1 MTATDPIRDHGDYI
15 RLIADSQLPAN
26 VREGIEER
34 FNAVREARPPADF
47 SDALGEL
54 EHYLDA
60 LVDADVIPFDLRVA
74 IIEPIGDAWSAARD
88 QLQRKLQLP
97 SLAPT
102 RASMETADNLEA
114 DVEELMID
122 ILRAVGPVSEREAM
136 TQLLGRLAKRLL
148 EGNSS
153 ARAQLQGVLQGI
165 WFTGMFGDRDH
176 EKLSLRVSELADRIT
191 ATRI

>member
-1 MTATDPIRDHGDYI
+1 MTVTDQIRDHGDYI

-74 IIEPIGDAWSAARD
+74 IIEPIGDAWSTARD

-97 SLAPT
+97 
-102 RASMETADNLEA
+102 SMETADNLEA
-114 DVEELMID
+114 DVEELIID

-136 TQLLGRLAKRLL
+136 TQLLRRLAKRLL

-165 WFTGMFGDRDH
+165 WFTGMLGDRDH
-176 EKLSLRVSELADRIT
+176 EKLSLHVSELADRIT
-191 ATRI
+191 ATCI

>member
-15 RLIADSQLPAN
+15 RLIADPQLPAN
-26 VREGIEER
+26 AREGIEQR
-34 FNAVREARPPADF
+34 FKAVREARPPAAF

-74 IIEPIGDAWSAARD
+74 IIEPIGDAWSVALD
-88 QLQRKLQLP
+88 QLQGKLHLP
-97 SLAPT
+97 PLAP
-102 RASMETADNLEA
+102 AGADDNPEA

-122 ILRAVGPVSEREAM
+122 ILKAVGPVSEREAM
-136 TQLLGRLAKRLL
+136 AQLLGRLAKRLL
-148 EGNSS
+148 EGNPS

-165 WFTGMFGDRDH
+165 WFTGMLSDRDQ
-176 EKLSLRVSELADRIT
+176 EKLSQRVIELAERIS